1 MLYLVYK
8 ISGFMENKGIVR
20 VVIDFS
26 KVFDTVNH
34 KIIAQKME
42 LFDVKLEVFSGSRV
56 TFNTKNIA

>member
-1 MLYLVYK
+1 
-8 ISGFMENKGIVR
+8 MENKGIVR

-56 TFNTKNIA
+56 IFNTKNIA